1 VFPAL
6 GKVQFTTKNGNNIE
20 IEPVGKQ
27 IPNIIE
33 NENRYCLN
41 IDFFIRINE
50 TIDVLQILLG
60 FDEELQMFVSIS
72 AGLSHAEYQKE
83 VMDVYQY
90 HLINLSGFIEE
101 DDRIA
106 ELFNNAL
113 CETGRIEETNTE
125 NQIINQ

>member
-1 VFPAL
+1 MLPEFFKVRNQGKILEILKSEVFPAL

-60 FDEELQMFVSIS
+60 FDEELQMFVSIV
-72 AGLSHAEYQKE
+72 L
-83 VMDVYQY
+83 D
-90 HLINLSGFIEE
+90 
-101 DDRIA
+101 
-106 ELFNNAL
+106 
-113 CETGRIEETNTE
+113 
-125 NQIINQ
+125 